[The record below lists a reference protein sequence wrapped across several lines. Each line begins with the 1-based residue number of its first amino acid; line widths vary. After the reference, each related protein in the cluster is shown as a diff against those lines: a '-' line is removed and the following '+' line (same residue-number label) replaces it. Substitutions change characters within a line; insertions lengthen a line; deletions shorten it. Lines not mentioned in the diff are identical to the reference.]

1 MWKEYKNRLVE
12 AQEAL
17 VSKGIYPIDLFL
29 HEQTETLEVAE
40 SIERLEESVNRFQK
54 QIPTIFYLVS
64 ETGRNLSESRRNP
77 ELVESTLLN
86 YAFISEAVGKMVGEA
101 VKLLQIKHSPK
112 QSLQEAYGKD
122 SQKLL
127 EFCIVKANSHAFLV
141 GSEQLVSMI
150 AEELSKMT
158 LHDLGVL
165 CESMPTMKLYV
176 SMKTHKELAKTVLSS

>member
-1 MWKEYKNRLVE
+1 MWKEYTNRLVE

-29 HEQTETLEVAE
+29 HEQTETLAVAE
-40 SIERLEESVNRFQK
+40 SIEKLEEAVSKYQK
-54 QIPTIFYLVS
+54 QTPTLFHLVS
-64 ETGRNLSESRRNP
+64 ETGKNLSESRRDP
-77 ELVESTLLN
+77 ALVESTLLN
-86 YAFISEAVGKMVGEA
+86 YTFVSEAVGKCVGEA
-101 VKLLQIKHSPK
+101 VKMLQKKHSPK
-112 QSLQEAYGKD
+112 QTLQEAYGKD

-127 EFCIVKANSHAFLV
+127 EFCISKANSHSFLV

-158 LHDLGVL
+158 MLDLGVL
-165 CESMPTMKLYV
+165 CESLPSMKLYV